1 MSISFHVFL
10 LTSGK
15 CRRKFSPNIG
25 NPAMN
30 RGETDESTSE
40 NNDHLTTA
48 LFQFVLFRGEAC
60 FVLTVF
66 EHKKLM
72 APRCFSTKCEVL
84 NLKIF
89 KSSLIM

>member
-1 MSISFHVFL
+1 M
-10 LTSGK
+10 G
-15 CRRKFSPNIG
+15 RKFSPNIG

-40 NNDHLTTA
+40 DNDHLTTVHPA
-48 LFQFVLFRGEAC
+48 LFQFVLFRSEAC